1 MAGEASAGT
10 LRVHPEA
17 RQVAQP
23 GLDLFSILT
32 SKALRHRSFENL
44 RALDRAI
51 YEFAHHWNRTL
62 ARPFDWTYTG
72 KVLNA

>member
-1 MAGEASAGT
+1 VFTPKHGSW
-10 LRVHPEA
+10 LN
-17 RQVAQP
+17 QVEIW
-23 GLDLFSILT
+23 FSILT
-32 SKALRHRSFENL
+32 SKALRHRSFDSL

-51 YEFAHHWNRTL
+51 YEFGRHWNRSL